1 MANSIVYKEPQRQ
14 GMLSY
19 VSGNI
24 ENLTMRRKESPWKS
38 TNEHGGLTVQ
48 KHGDEYR

>member
-1 MANSIVYKEPQRQ
+1 MANSIVYKEPQKQ

-24 ENLTMRRKESPWKS
+24 ENLMMRRKSSPWKS
-38 TNEHGGLTVQ
+38 TNEHGVV
-48 KHGDEYR
+48 